1 MHQRTPSRWAV
12 TLGLLVTCWLALAW
26 PWLSGSVTIP
36 YDAKA
41 HFQAQIQFLA
51 TALHNGQSPFWTPNI
66 FGGSPQVADPQ
77 SLIFSPAI
85 ILAALS
91 PNPSFRSVDAFI
103 YLLLLSGAAGIA
115 MIFHD
120 RRWHPVGAL
129 VAALAFAFGA
139 SAAWRIQHVGQIQ
152 SYAFFGLALWF
163 TLRAL
168 DRNSLGWAAIAG
180 LGAGLMIVE
189 PDQIAYLGALVLGM
203 IVIDWALRS
212 RHSGMPTGRILAIIG
227 VASLAG
233 TIVIA
238 LPLTWNILFA
248 EASNRPDVA
257 YAEAARASL
266 HPASLLTALIG
277 DLFGALDPKVE
288 YWGPSSTTW
297 DATTLTLSQNMGQ
310 VYIGALPV
318 LALLVFGV
326 SRGLVWAR
334 NIRII
339 TFSFIFCLLYGL
351 GSLTPVFGLLFDYLP
366 GVSVFR
372 RPADATFM
380 IGGLGAVL
388 AGYVIHRIAS
398 RTVPSASMPRQ
409 IAEAVAVIL
418 LLVLAAWVAWRYGQI
433 GVAIK
438 PIVQSTLWLI
448 LACAV
453 MWLVAR
459 FGRSHP
465 YVVAMLVAVTMSFDL
480 SANNGPNES
489 TALKPSAYELLDT
502 ASSNDTVRIIK
513 ALTRQPPG
521 SARRDRVEFAGIG
534 FDWPNVGMIHGFDH
548 TLGYNPLRLAD
559 FNEASGSRDTIA
571 GWDQKRFTAL
581 YTGYNSTF
589 ANMLGLRYIITNVPI
604 EQIDKTLQP
613 GELPLI
619 TRTREAMVY
628 ENRNAL
634 PRAMFVP
641 GWKTVDF
648 ETVLDEGLPAGFDPK
663 QTVLIETQIEEGEG
677 PAVADGIAP
686 ATIRMLR
693 YTNTE
698 IDIEVTAR
706 QAGFVVLNDVW
717 HPWWRATMDGEEVEI
732 LKANIIFRA
741 VQVSA
746 GKHVVR
752 FEFRPVEGAISE
764 LRDKLSPK
772 KDDE

>member
-1 MHQRTPSRWAV
+1 MYEWTPSRRAV
-12 TLGLLVTCWLALAW
+12 TLGLLVACWLVLAW

-36 YDAKA
+36 FDAKA

-51 TALHNGQSPFWTPNI
+51 TALHNGESPFWTPNV

-115 MIFHD
+115 MIFLD
-120 RRWHPVGAL
+120 RKWHPVGAL
-129 VAALAFAFGA
+129 VASLAFAFGA

-152 SYAFFGLALWF
+152 SYAFFGIALWT

-168 DRNSLGWAAIAG
+168 DRRSLGWSVVAG
-180 LGAGLMIVE
+180 LSAGLMIVE

-203 IVIDWALRS
+203 IVIDWAVRS
-212 RHSGMPTGRILAIIG
+212 RHSGLSTGRIAAIIG
-227 VASLAG
+227 AASLAG
-233 TIVIA
+233 TVVIA

-248 EASNRPDVA
+248 EASNRPEVA

-266 HPASLLTALIG
+266 HPAALLTALVG
-277 DLFGALDPKVE
+277 DLFGAFDPKVE

-297 DATTLTLSQNMGQ
+297 DAKNLSLSQNMGQ
-310 VYIGALPV
+310 VYIGAVPV
-318 LALLVFGV
+318 LALLVFGMT
-326 SRGLVWAR
+326 RGVLWSR

-339 TFSFIFCLLYGL
+339 TLSFIFCLVYGL
-351 GSLTPVFGLLFDYLP
+351 GSLTPVFGFLFEHLP
-366 GVSVFR
+366 GVAVFR

-380 IGGLGAVL
+380 IGGLGALL

-398 RTVPSASMPRQ
+398 HTICKATPLQQV
-409 IAEAVAVIL
+409 AEGLVIVAMLAVAGL
-418 LLVLAAWVAWRYGQI
+418 VAWQSARLS
-433 GVAIK
+433 VAIK
-438 PIVQSTLWLI
+438 PIAQSALWLV
-448 LACAV
+448 LGGAV
-453 MWLVAR
+453 IGMIAR

-465 YVVAMLVAVTMSFDL
+465 SAVAILVAVAMSFDL

-489 TALKPSAYELLDT
+489 TALKPSAYELLDP
-502 ASSNDTVRIIK
+502 ASTNDTIRIIK

-521 SARRDRVEFAGIG
+521 SPRRDRVEFAGIG
-534 FDWPNVGMIHGFDH
+534 FDWPNAGMIHGFDH
-548 TLGYNPLRLAD
+548 TLGYNPLRLDD
-559 FNEASGSRDTIA
+559 FNEASGARDTIA

-589 ANMLGLRYIITNVPI
+589 ANILGLRYIATNVPI
-604 EQIDKTLQP
+604 EQIDKKLQP
-613 GELPLI
+613 GEMPLI
-619 TRTREAMVY
+619 TRTREAMIY

-648 ETVLDEGLPAGFDPK
+648 ETVLDEGLPADFDPK

-677 PAVADGIAP
+677 PALADGIAP
-686 ATIRMLR
+686 ATVRMLR

-698 IDIEVTAR
+698 IDIEVTSK

-717 HPWWRATMDGEEVEI
+717 HPWWRATMDGNEVEI

-741 VQVSA
+741 VQVAA
-746 GKHVVR
+746 GKHLVH
-752 FEFRPVEGAISE
+752 FEFKPIEGAISE
-764 LRDKLSPK
+764 LRDKIAPK
-772 KDDE
+772 KGDE